1 MAKKIIKAQMK
12 QRIDTKANWASNNPV
27 LLLGELGMVSDD
39 PNLYKV
45 GDGTTA
51 WNALPFRGFD
61 GTITQ
66 ETGSSE
72 NTVMSQK
79 AVTEALAELRETTD
93 IFIEDLQNTKIDK
106 EADDYY
112 PQLSVGLA
120 DNLAGGD
127 EPTPSEFTFR
137 KSGGGAILSGNA
149 RVQSVKGN
157 SVVWNQLINN
167 ILSGT
172 TYQKAWY
179 PRRGVNY
186 ASAQNGEIELR
197 FDSQSDAFGNS
208 LRQQIDVRPGDKIY
222 TSYDYESHN
231 VDEFGRRVYM
241 AFTAGW
247 SSRATLSDNCL
258 AKGGE
263 VVGHAEG
270 FSVVPSDN
278 SIDTLCIYFCYTN
291 IASPDTTPL
300 KIANFRFVN
309 LTRMFGAGNEPT
321 TIEEYHSR
329 IPQGIDMDAYNGG
342 EVIHMDVQS
351 IESVGVNQWDE
362 EWRSG
367 KYDITTGQHVDG
379 NAHICSS
386 NYIRITPNT
395 KYYGVSPSTTWGVFY
410 DNNKHIIPNAHV
422 TINNAEF
429 TTPSNAYYMMFYTMP
444 DYGTTYNHDI
454 CINLSDASINGKY
467 FPYVKRMQSLD
478 IISRYFPDGMKSA
491 GSAHDEIR
499 FNKTTQKWEKVKRIG
514 EVDLGTLSWAY
525 DTNNLFFRVEVPKS
539 FTRLPFYSNNLL
551 CVKYFVNETS
561 KTPSAWLD
569 KEMALY
575 NGAAYPLLGI
585 KDSAYTDAASFK
597 TAMAG
602 VILYYELANPIVTE
616 IEEAFNL
623 DYEVWNGGTEQAIA
637 DTPTSAFK
645 ADIIYGFNAYGVIKE
660 LREQLATLQA
670 VIAKMNA

>member
-1 MAKKIIKAQMK
+1 MADTTTLKDKIRSTIY
-12 QRIDTKANWASNNPV
+12 
-27 LLLGELGMVSDD
+27 
-39 PNLYKV
+39 PNGK
-45 GDGTTA
+45 GA
-51 WNALPFRGFD
+51 INALEHQSMLLEMAD
-61 GTITQ
+61 VMIEANNNIEVLQTEQ
-66 ETGSSE
+66 ESNS
-72 NTVMSQK
+72 V
-79 AVTEALAELRETTD
+79 A
-93 IFIEDLQNTKIDK
+93 IEDLQDNK
-106 EADDYY
+106 ADRGGYEPD
-112 PQLSVGLA
+112 LSVGVA
-120 DNLAGGD
+120 DHLAGHD

-186 ASAQNGEIELR
+186 ASVQNGEIELR

-222 TSYDYESHN
+222 ISYDYESHN

-329 IPQGIDMDAYNGG
+329 IPQGIDIDAYNEG
-342 EVIHMDVQS
+342 EVIHMNVDAVK
-351 IESVGVNQWDE
+351 SVGFNQWDE
-362 EWRSG
+362 KWENGIISESTGEDYDSGYAFRS
-367 KYDITTGQHVDG
+367 KNV
-379 NAHICSS
+379 
-386 NYIRITPNT
+386 IRVLPNMP
-395 KYYGVSPSTTWGVFY
+395 YYFKKPIGVVTYLMFY
-410 DNNKHIIPNAHV
+410 DDDMNFVQWLDSFATSGDGGV
-422 TINNAEF
+422 F
-429 TTPSNAYYMMFYTMP
+429 TTPNAPYMRFVCYTE
-444 DYGTTYNHDI
+444 TYNNDI
-454 CINLSDASINGKY
+454 CINISDSEKNGIY
-467 FPYVKRMQSLD
+467 EPYISRMQSLE
-478 IISRYFPDGMKSA
+478 ILRKYFPNGMRSA
-491 GSAHDEIR
+491 GTAHDEIR
-499 FNKTTQKWEKVKRIG
+499 YNKATQKWEAVKRIG
-514 EVDLGTLSWAY
+514 EVDLGTIEWRASGSVGNDKIWTSPTGFPSPVKA
-525 DTNNLFFRVEVPKS
+525 NNLKS
-539 FTRLPFYSNNLL
+539 NILTSEYITASADDVYLCLNNMTIALAYHDTGNYFSVYNKAY
-551 CVKYFVNETS
+551 VKNEDETAF
-561 KTPSAWLD
+561 K
-569 KEMALY
+569 
-575 NGAAYPLLGI
+575 AA
-585 KDSAYTDAASFK
+585 
-597 TAMAG
+597 MQG

-670 VIAKMNA
+670 AIAKMNV

>member
-93 IFIEDLQNTKIDK
+93 IFIEDLQDTKIDK

-120 DNLAGGD
+120 DNLAGHD

-149 RVQSVKGN
+149 RVQSVKGT

-186 ASAQNGEIELR
+186 ASVQNGEIELR

-278 SIDTLCIYFCYTN
+278 SIDTLCIYFCYTG
-291 IASPDTTPL
+291 ITSPDTTPL

-329 IPQGIDMDAYNGG
+329 IPQGIDIDAYNGG
-342 EVIHMDVQS
+342 EVVDMRINA
-351 IESVGVNQWDE
+351 IESCDA
-362 EWRSG
+362 
-367 KYDITTGQHVDG
+367 DG
-379 NAHICSS
+379 NIC
-386 NYIRITPNT
+386 R
-395 KYYGVSPSTTWGVFY
+395 V
-410 DNNKHIIPNAHV
+410 
-422 TINNAEF
+422 
-429 TTPSNAYYMMFYTMP
+429 
-444 DYGTTYNHDI
+444 
-454 CINLSDASINGKY
+454 
-467 FPYVKRMQSLD
+467 QSLD

-499 FNKTTQKWEKVKRIG
+499 FNKATQKWEKVVRIG
-514 EVDLGTLSWAY
+514 EVDMGTLTWNGNAMTY
-525 DTNNLFFRVEVPKS
+525 YTANVPAMQS
-539 FTRLPFYSNNLL
+539 EGSRIDGLTCSRYPLSTYTGI
-551 CVKYFVNETS
+551 NENMI
-561 KTPSAWLD
+561 D
-569 KEMALY
+569 KAMLRY
-575 NGAAYPLLGI
+575 NGQVLI
-585 KDSAYTDAASFK
+585 KDPSYTDAASFK
-597 TAMAG
+597 AAMQG

-616 IEEAFNL
+616 IQETFNL

-660 LREQLATLQA
+660 LREQLATLLA
-670 VIAKMNA
+670 AIAKMNA

>member
-93 IFIEDLQNTKIDK
+93 IFIEDLQDTKIDK

-120 DNLAGGD
+120 DNLAGHD

-149 RVQSVKGN
+149 RVQSVKGT

-186 ASAQNGEIELR
+186 ASVQNGEIELR

-278 SIDTLCIYFCYTN
+278 SIDTLCIYFCYTG
-291 IASPDTTPL
+291 ITSPDTTPL

-329 IPQGIDMDAYNGG
+329 IPQGIDIDAYNGG
-342 EVIHMDVQS
+342 EVVDMRINA
-351 IESVGVNQWDE
+351 IESCDA
-362 EWRSG
+362 
-367 KYDITTGQHVDG
+367 DG
-379 NAHICSS
+379 NIC
-386 NYIRITPNT
+386 R
-395 KYYGVSPSTTWGVFY
+395 V
-410 DNNKHIIPNAHV
+410 
-422 TINNAEF
+422 
-429 TTPSNAYYMMFYTMP
+429 
-444 DYGTTYNHDI
+444 
-454 CINLSDASINGKY
+454 
-467 FPYVKRMQSLD
+467 QSLD

-499 FNKTTQKWEKVKRIG
+499 FNKATQKWEKVVRIG
-514 EVDLGTLSWAY
+514 EVDMGTLTWNGNAMTY
-525 DTNNLFFRVEVPKS
+525 YTANVPAMQS
-539 FTRLPFYSNNLL
+539 EGSRIDGLTCSRYPLSTYTGI
-551 CVKYFVNETS
+551 NENMI
-561 KTPSAWLD
+561 D
-569 KEMALY
+569 KAMLRY
-575 NGAAYPLLGI
+575 NGQVLI
-585 KDSAYTDAASFK
+585 KDPSYTDAASFK
-597 TAMAG
+597 AEMQG

-616 IEEAFNL
+616 IQETFNL

-660 LREQLATLQA
+660 LREQLATLLA
-670 VIAKMNA
+670 AIAKMNA

>member
-1 MAKKIIKAQMK
+1 MADTTTLKDKIRSTIY
-12 QRIDTKANWASNNPV
+12 
-27 LLLGELGMVSDD
+27 
-39 PNLYKV
+39 PNGK
-45 GDGTTA
+45 GA
-51 WNALPFRGFD
+51 INALEHQSMLLEMAD
-61 GTITQ
+61 VLIEANNNIEVLQTEQ
-66 ETGSSE
+66 ESNS
-72 NTVMSQK
+72 V
-79 AVTEALAELRETTD
+79 A
-93 IFIEDLQNTKIDK
+93 IEDLQDNK
-106 EADDYY
+106 ADRGGYEPD
-112 PQLSVGLA
+112 LSVGVA
-120 DNLAGGD
+120 DHLAGHD
-127 EPTPSEFTFR
+127 EPTASEFTFR

-186 ASAQNGEIELR
+186 ASVQNGEIELR

-222 TSYDYESHN
+222 ISYDYESHN

-278 SIDTLCIYFCYTN
+278 SIDTLCIYFCYTS
-291 IASPDTTPL
+291 ITSPDTTPL

-329 IPQGIDMDAYNGG
+329 IPQGIDIDAYNEG
-342 EVIHMDVQS
+342 EVIHMNVDAVK
-351 IESVGVNQWDE
+351 SVGFNQWDE
-362 EWRSG
+362 VWEQGQISQTDGSNVASDYHIRSKNFIKVMPG
-367 KYDITTGQHVDG
+367 KTYMMVGTFRVIFYDAEKEFLDWWSVGT
-379 NAHICSS
+379 
-386 NYIRITPNT
+386 IREFTLPDN
-395 KYYGVSPSTTWGVFY
+395 VFY
-410 DNNKHIIPNAHV
+410 V
-422 TINNAEF
+422 RL
-429 TTPSNAYYMMFYTMP
+429 YTE
-444 DYGTTYNHDI
+444 GATYNHDI
-454 CINLSDASINGKY
+454 CINISDAEKDGTY
-467 FPYVKRMQSLD
+467 EPYISRMQSLE
-478 IISRYFPDGMKSA
+478 ILRKYFPNGMRSA
-491 GSAHDEIR
+491 GTAHDEIR
-499 FNKTTQKWEKVKRIG
+499 YNKATQKWEAVKRIG
-514 EVDLGTLSWAY
+514 EVDLGTLNWNQIITGANILTWYATVMS
-525 DTNNLFFRVEVPKS
+525 DMLTNPSSALKANILCDRYTTETWNDLYYGKVAEGIAQESTYLRFASPNL
-539 FTRLPFYSNNLL
+539 
-551 CVKYFVNETS
+551 TS
-561 KTPSAWLD
+561 KEDVQSALQ
-569 KEMALY
+569 
-575 NGAAYPLLGI
+575 
-585 KDSAYTDAASFK
+585 
-597 TAMAG
+597 G

-660 LREQLATLQA
+660 LREQLAALQA
-670 VIAKMNA
+670 AIAKMNV

>member
-1 MAKKIIKAQMK
+1 MANSETIKTTIDANINTNGNQEITGAVMNSVLKQMVDSTDV
-12 QRIDTKANWASNNPV
+12 Q
-27 LLLGELGMVSDD
+27 
-39 PNLYKV
+39 
-45 GDGTTA
+45 
-51 WNALPFRGFD
+51 
-61 GTITQ
+61 
-66 ETGSSE
+66 
-72 NTVMSQK
+72 
-79 AVTEALAELRETTD
+79 LAELKSKTNTQLSDLANEIETLQTEMESQSVL
-93 IFIEDLQNTKIDK
+93 IEDLQDNK
-106 EADDYY
+106 ADRGGYEPD
-112 PQLSVGLA
+112 LSVGVADHLA
-120 DNLAGGD
+120 SHD

-167 ILSGT
+167 ILSDT

-186 ASAQNGEIELR
+186 ASVQNGEIELR
-197 FDSQSDAFGNS
+197 FDSQYDAFGNS

-247 SSRATLSDNCL
+247 SSKATLGDNCL

-321 TIEEYHSR
+321 TIEDFYSR
-329 IPQGIDMDAYNGG
+329 IPQGIDTNAYNEG
-342 EVIHMDVQS
+342 EVIHMNVDAVK
-351 IESVGVNQWDE
+351 SVGDNAWDE
-362 EWRSG
+362 KWESGYINPQNGADTPAEGYIRPQGMIRILPDTTYYMVKPQG
-367 KYDITTGQHVDG
+367 KYVGILYYDINGNFMGDQDAFATSGTGG
-379 NAHICSS
+379 NFKTFKGAHFM
-386 NYIRITPNT
+386 R
-395 KYYGVSPSTTWGVFY
+395 FY
-410 DNNKHIIPNAHV
+410 CHI
-422 TINNAEF
+422 
-429 TTPSNAYYMMFYTMP
+429 S
-444 DYGTTYNHDI
+444 TYNHDI
-454 CINLSDASINGKY
+454 CINISDTEKSGTY
-467 FPYVKRMQSLD
+467 RPYVSRKQSLD
-478 IISRYFPDGMKSA
+478 ILSKYFPQGMKSA
-491 GSAHDEIR
+491 GTAHDEIR
-499 FNKTTQKWEKVKRIG
+499 YNNTTQKWEKVQRIG
-514 EVDLGTLSWAY
+514 VVDLGTLQWSYGDSTMHLSASVQDLAIESDY
-525 DTNNLFFRVEVPKS
+525 YERLNGVICSLYPADTQIGINTNARDKS
-539 FTRLPFYSNNLL
+539 IKRYQ
-551 CVKYFVNETS
+551 
-561 KTPSAWLD
+561 KTI
-569 KEMALY
+569 Y
-575 NGAAYPLLGI
+575 I
-585 KDSAYTDAASFK
+585 RDSSYTDAASFK

-602 VILYYELANPIVTE
+602 VILYYELAEPIVTE

-670 VIAKMNA
+670 AIAKFSYDRSNQEHT

>member
-1 MAKKIIKAQMK
+1 M
-12 QRIDTKANWASNNPV
+12 IDTNDLKEKIRTTIFPNGRGAINAADHQALLLDMADGMGAMNDKLIEVATDTESNNV
-27 LLLGELGMVSDD
+27 
-39 PNLYKV
+39 
-45 GDGTTA
+45 A
-51 WNALPFRGFD
+51 
-61 GTITQ
+61 
-66 ETGSSE
+66 
-72 NTVMSQK
+72 
-79 AVTEALAELRETTD
+79 
-93 IFIEDLQNTKIDK
+93 IEDLQDNK
-106 EADDYY
+106 ADRGGYEPD
-112 PQLSVGLA
+112 LSVGVA
-120 DNLAGGD
+120 DHLAGHD

-186 ASAQNGEIELR
+186 ASVQNGEIELR

-222 TSYDYESHN
+222 ISYDYESHN

-247 SSRATLSDNCL
+247 SNKAALSDSCL

-270 FSVVPSDN
+270 FSIVPSDN
-278 SIDTLCIYFCYTN
+278 SINALCIYFCYTN

-342 EVIHMDVQS
+342 EVVDMRINA
-351 IESVGVNQWDE
+351 IESCDA
-362 EWRSG
+362 
-367 KYDITTGQHVDG
+367 DG
-379 NAHICSS
+379 NIC
-386 NYIRITPNT
+386 R
-395 KYYGVSPSTTWGVFY
+395 V
-410 DNNKHIIPNAHV
+410 
-422 TINNAEF
+422 
-429 TTPSNAYYMMFYTMP
+429 
-444 DYGTTYNHDI
+444 
-454 CINLSDASINGKY
+454 
-467 FPYVKRMQSLD
+467 QSLD

-491 GSAHDEIR
+491 GTAHDEIR
-499 FNKTTQKWEKVKRIG
+499 YNKATQKWEKVVRIG
-514 EVDLGTLSWAY
+514 EVDMGTLQWSYSDSTMHLSASVQDLAIESDY
-525 DTNNLFFRVEVPKS
+525 YERLNGVICSLYPADTQIGINTN
-539 FTRLPFYSNNLL
+539 
-551 CVKYFVNETS
+551 
-561 KTPSAWLD
+561 ALD
-569 KEMALY
+569 KS
-575 NGAAYPLLGI
+575 I
-585 KDSAYTDAASFK
+585 KRYQKTIYIRDSSYTDAASFK
-597 TAMAG
+597 AAMQG
-602 VILYYELANPIVTE
+602 VILYYELAEPIVTE
-616 IEEAFNL
+616 IQETFNL

-670 VIAKMNA
+670 AIAKMNV

>member
-12 QRIDTKANWASNNPV
+12 QRSDTKANWAALNPV
-27 LLLGELGMVSDD
+27 LLAGELGLVSDD

-45 GDGTTA
+45 GDGTLA

-61 GTITQ
+61 GTIVHTLG
-66 ETGSSE
+66 TSA
-72 NTVMSQK
+72 TAVMSQI

-106 EADDYY
+106 ESDDYY
-112 PQLSVGLA
+112 PSMSVGVA
-120 DNLAGGD
+120 DHLAGHD
-127 EPTPSEFTFR
+127 APTPSEFTFR

-149 RVQSVKGN
+149 RIESIKGN

-167 ILSGT
+167 ILSDT

-186 ASAQNGEIELR
+186 ASVQNGEIELR

-222 TSYDYESHN
+222 ISYDYESHN
-231 VDEFGRRVYM
+231 VDEFGRRVFM

-247 SSRATLSDNCL
+247 SSKAVPSDNCL

-270 FSVVPSDN
+270 FSIVPSDN
-278 SIDTLCIYFCYTN
+278 SINALCIYFCYTG
-291 IASPDTTPL
+291 ITSPDTTPL

-309 LTRMFGAGNEPT
+309 LTKMFGAGNEPT

-329 IPQGIDMDAYNGG
+329 IPQGIDMNAYNEG
-342 EVIHMDVQS
+342 EVIHMNVDAVK
-351 IESVGVNQWDE
+351 SVGFNQWDE
-362 EWRSG
+362 EWELGQISQTDGSNVASDYHIRSKNFIKVMPG
-367 KYDITTGQHVDG
+367 KTYVMVGTFRVIFYDAEKEFVDWWSVG
-379 NAHICSS
+379 NSREFTLPD
-386 NYIRITPNT
+386 N
-395 KYYGVSPSTTWGVFY
+395 VFY
-410 DNNKHIIPNAHV
+410 V
-422 TINNAEF
+422 RL
-429 TTPSNAYYMMFYTMP
+429 YTE
-444 DYGTTYNHDI
+444 GATYNHDI
-454 CINLSDASINGKY
+454 CINISDTEKNGTY
-467 FPYVKRMQSLD
+467 EPYISRMQSLEVL
-478 IISRYFPDGMKSA
+478 RKYFPNGMRSA
-491 GSAHDEIR
+491 GTAHDEIR
-499 FNKTTQKWEKVKRIG
+499 YNKATQKWEAVKRIG
-514 EVDLGTLSWAY
+514 EVDMGSLMWQL
-525 DTNNLFFRVEVPKS
+525 NNDGRF
-539 FTRLPFYSNNLL
+539 
-551 CVKYFVNETS
+551 ETS
-561 KTPSAWLD
+561 FSSARPSVSVTEVGGVLCRKYTAASALD
-569 KEMALY
+569 TY
-575 NGAAYPLLGI
+575 NGANGI
-585 KDSAYTDAASFK
+585 SIDNVSKIWVRDSAYTDAATFK
-597 TAMAG
+597 AAMQG

-670 VIAKMNA
+670 AIAKMNA

>member
-93 IFIEDLQNTKIDK
+93 IFIEDLQDTKIDK

-120 DNLAGGD
+120 DNLAGHD

-149 RVQSVKGN
+149 RVQSVKGT

-186 ASAQNGEIELR
+186 ASVQNGEIELR

-222 TSYDYESHN
+222 ISYDYESHN
-231 VDEFGRRVYM
+231 VDEFGRRVFM

-247 SSRATLSDNCL
+247 SSKAVLSDNCL

-270 FSVVPSDN
+270 FSIVPSDN
-278 SIDTLCIYFCYTN
+278 SINALCIYFCYTN
-291 IASPDTTPL
+291 ITSPDTTPL

-329 IPQGIDMDAYNGG
+329 IPQGIDIDAYNGG
-342 EVIHMDVQS
+342 EVVDMRINA
-351 IESVGVNQWDE
+351 IESCDA
-362 EWRSG
+362 
-367 KYDITTGQHVDG
+367 DG
-379 NAHICSS
+379 NIC
-386 NYIRITPNT
+386 R
-395 KYYGVSPSTTWGVFY
+395 V
-410 DNNKHIIPNAHV
+410 
-422 TINNAEF
+422 
-429 TTPSNAYYMMFYTMP
+429 
-444 DYGTTYNHDI
+444 
-454 CINLSDASINGKY
+454 
-467 FPYVKRMQSLD
+467 QSLD

-499 FNKTTQKWEKVKRIG
+499 FNKATQKWEKVVRIG
-514 EVDLGTLSWAY
+514 EVDMGTLTWNGNAMTY
-525 DTNNLFFRVEVPKS
+525 YTANVPAMQS
-539 FTRLPFYSNNLL
+539 EGSRIDGLTCSRYPLSTYTGI
-551 CVKYFVNETS
+551 NENMI
-561 KTPSAWLD
+561 D
-569 KEMALY
+569 KAMLRY
-575 NGAAYPLLGI
+575 NGQVLI
-585 KDSAYTDAASFK
+585 KDPSYTDAASFK
-597 TAMAG
+597 AAMQG

-616 IEEAFNL
+616 IQETFNL

-660 LREQLATLQA
+660 LREQLATLLA
-670 VIAKMNA
+670 AIAKMNA

>member
-1 MAKKIIKAQMK
+1 MADTTTLKDKIRSTIY
-12 QRIDTKANWASNNPV
+12 
-27 LLLGELGMVSDD
+27 
-39 PNLYKV
+39 PNGK
-45 GDGTTA
+45 GA
-51 WNALPFRGFD
+51 INALEHQSMLLEMAD
-61 GTITQ
+61 VLIEANNNIEVLQTEQ
-66 ETGSSE
+66 ESNS
-72 NTVMSQK
+72 V
-79 AVTEALAELRETTD
+79 A
-93 IFIEDLQNTKIDK
+93 IEDLQDNK
-106 EADDYY
+106 ADRGGYEPD
-112 PQLSVGLA
+112 LSVGVA
-120 DNLAGGD
+120 DHLAGHD

-167 ILSGT
+167 ILSDT

-186 ASAQNGEIELR
+186 ASVQNGEIELR

-222 TSYDYESHN
+222 ISYDYESHN
-231 VDEFGRRVYM
+231 VDEFGRRVFM

-247 SSRATLSDNCL
+247 SSKAVPSDNCL

-270 FSVVPSDN
+270 FSIVPSDN
-278 SIDTLCIYFCYTN
+278 SINALCIYFCYTS
-291 IASPDTTPL
+291 ITSPDTTPL

-342 EVIHMDVQS
+342 EVVDMRINA
-351 IESVGVNQWDE
+351 IESCDA
-362 EWRSG
+362 
-367 KYDITTGQHVDG
+367 DG
-379 NAHICSS
+379 NIC
-386 NYIRITPNT
+386 R
-395 KYYGVSPSTTWGVFY
+395 V
-410 DNNKHIIPNAHV
+410 
-422 TINNAEF
+422 
-429 TTPSNAYYMMFYTMP
+429 
-444 DYGTTYNHDI
+444 
-454 CINLSDASINGKY
+454 
-467 FPYVKRMQSLD
+467 QSLD

-499 FNKTTQKWEKVKRIG
+499 YNKATQKWEKIVRIG
-514 EVDLGTLSWAY
+514 EVDMGTLTWNGNPMTYYTA
-525 DTNNLFFRVEVPKS
+525 NVPALQS
-539 FTRLPFYSNNLL
+539 EGSRIDGLTCSRYPLSTYTGI
-551 CVKYFVNETS
+551 NENMI
-561 KTPSAWLD
+561 D
-569 KEMALY
+569 KAMLRY
-575 NGAAYPLLGI
+575 NGQVLI
-585 KDSAYTDAASFK
+585 KDPSYTDISSFK
-597 TAMAG
+597 AAMQG

-616 IEEAFNL
+616 IEKAFNL
-623 DYEVWNGGTEQAIA
+623 DYEVWNGGTEHAIA

-670 VIAKMNA
+670 AIAKMNV